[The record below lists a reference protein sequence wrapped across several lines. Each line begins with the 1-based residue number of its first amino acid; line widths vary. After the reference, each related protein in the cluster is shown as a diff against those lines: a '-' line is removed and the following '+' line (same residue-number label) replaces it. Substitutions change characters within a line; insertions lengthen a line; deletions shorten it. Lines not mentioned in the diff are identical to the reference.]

1 MKERKITGITRFAY
15 GCGNLLGS
23 GPLAITSAWLLIYLT
38 TVCKIEP
45 VAAAT
50 VVGLPTL
57 FDVIL
62 NPVMGF
68 VTDNFYKTAIGRKFG
83 RRRFFILLG
92 IPLMLLYPLMWLP
105 TGNWAHGPNVAYHLI
120 TFLAFELVYTSVMI
134 PYETLAVEMT
144 SDFNERTYLTGF
156 KAAMGKVANFLA
168 SGIPGLFFLICGE
181 EQDNP
186 VPYLATAGT
195 YCLIM
200 MISLALLYFNSWER
214 SPEEVKVENVSSL
227 GEGLKKLYIDNLS
240 TLKLRVF
247 RHHLGMYLFGFGA
260 EWLFASTFTY
270 YVVYVIGQQKALA
283 ASMNSWSAVCQLV
296 STFIAM
302 GIIAKIGFKKPYIM
316 GLSVVILAVLGYV
329 FTAIFGHHDATVLI
343 IIITTIFGLG
353 TGTVYYIPWSTYTFM
368 ADVDEIVTDR
378 RREGVYAGAMTMAGK
393 FMRFIVVQAL
403 GIVLAFGG
411 FDKNAEVQPPSAV
424 NAIIGVLLVGV
435 CGLAIIGIIFT
446 LRMKLDHHTHQ
457 VVIDEIARVHAGGKK
472 EDVKPEVKKVVE
484 DLSGFKYEKCFGNND
499 MGYHEGDKFLTASN
513 VIILIVLIAIIGI
526 FFFLSLE
533 KDFITELVKGL
544 MAR

>member
-1 MKERKITGITRFAY
+1 MEKKRKITGFTKFAY
-15 GCGNLLGS
+15 GSCNLLGS

-38 TVCKIEP
+38 TVCQMDPI
-45 VAAAT
+45 AAAT

-68 VTDNFYKTAIGRKFG
+68 ITDNFYKTAIGRKFG

-105 TGNWAHGPNVAYHLI
+105 TASWDPIASMLYHLF

-144 SDFNERTYLTGF
+144 SDFNERTYLTGW

-168 SGIPGLFFLICGE
+168 SGIPGIFFLICGE
-181 EQDNP
+181 DQSNP
-186 VPYLATAGT
+186 VPYLATAIT
-195 YCLIM
+195 YCIIM
-200 MISLALLYFNSWER
+200 MVSLILLYCNSWER
-214 SPEEVKVENVSSL
+214 PPEEVKQENVKSL

-240 TLKLRVF
+240 TLRLKVF

-270 YVVYVIGQQKALA
+270 YIVYVIGQQKAFA

-302 GIIAKIGFKKPYIM
+302 AIIAKIGFKKPYIM
-316 GLSVVILAVLGYV
+316 GLAVVILAVLGYI
-329 FTAIFGHHDATVLI
+329 FTAVFGYHESTVLI

-368 ADVDEIVTDR
+368 ADVDEVVTDR

-393 FMRFIVVQAL
+393 LMRFIVVQAL
-403 GIVLAFGG
+403 GIVLALNN
-411 FDKNAEVQPPSAV
+411 FDKKADFHSQPPEAKT
-424 NAIIGVLLVGV
+424 AILGILLIGV
-435 CGLAIIGIIFT
+435 CGLAVIGVFFT

-457 VVIDEIARVHAGGKK
+457 VVIDEIARIHAGGKK
-472 EDVKPEVKKVVE
+472 EDVKPEVKAVVE
-484 DLSGFKYEKCFGNND
+484 QLSGFKYDECFGNND
-499 MGYHEGDKFLTASN
+499 MGYHEGEKFFTLKNTILLLCIVA
-513 VIILIVLIAIIGI
+513 VIAA
-526 FFFLSLE
+526 FFYISL
-533 KDFITELVKGL
+533 K
-544 MAR
+544 

>member
-1 MKERKITGITRFAY
+1 MKKRKITGITKFAY

-38 TVCKIEP
+38 TVCQIDP

-83 RRRFFILLG
+83 RRRFFILIG
-92 IPLMLLYPLMWLP
+92 IPLMLLYPLMWYP
-105 TGNWAHGPNVAYHLI
+105 TSSVMYHLL

-181 EQDNP
+181 DQSNP

-195 YCLIM
+195 YCAIM

-214 SPEEVKVENVSSL
+214 SPEEVKVENVKGL

-240 TLKLRVF
+240 TLKLKVF

-270 YVVYVIGQQKALA
+270 YIVYVIGQEKALA

-296 STFIAM
+296 STFVAM
-302 GIIAKIGFKKPYIM
+302 AIIAKIGFKKPYIM
-316 GLSVVILAVLGYV
+316 GLAVVILAVLGYI
-329 FTAIFGHHDATVLI
+329 FTALFGYHESTVLI

-368 ADVDEIVTDR
+368 ADVDELVTDR

-411 FDKNAEVQPPSAV
+411 FDKKAEVQPDSAIT
-424 NAIIGVLLVGV
+424 AILGVLLIGV
-435 CGLAIIGIIFT
+435 CGLAIIGIYFT

-472 EDVKPEVKKVVE
+472 EDVKPEVKTVCE
-484 DLSGFKYEKCFGNND
+484 QLSGFKYENCFGNNK

-513 VIILIVLIAIIGI
+513 ILILVVLFGIIAL

-533 KDFITELVKGL
+533 KDFITDLVKQL
-544 MAR
+544 MSK

>member
-1 MKERKITGITRFAY
+1 MKERKITGITKFAY

-38 TVCKIEP
+38 TVCQIDP

-83 RRRFFILLG
+83 RRRFFILIG
-92 IPLMLLYPLMWLP
+92 IPLMLLYPLIWYP
-105 TGNWAHGPNVAYHLI
+105 TSSVIYHLL

-168 SGIPGLFFLICGE
+168 SGIPALFFLIFGE
-181 EQDNP
+181 G
-186 VPYLATAGT
+186 TAESQAARAAEGLTVYPAWAGYVGT
-195 YCLIM
+195 AVAYCAIM

-214 SPEEVKVENVSSL
+214 APEEVKNENVKGL
-227 GEGLKKLYIDNLS
+227 GEGLKKLYIDNIS
-240 TLKLRVF
+240 TLRLKVF
-247 RHHLGMYLFGFGA
+247 RHHLGMYLFGFGS

-270 YVVYVIGQQKALA
+270 YIVYVIGQQKTLA
-283 ASMNSWSAVCQLV
+283 ATMNSWSAVCQLI

-302 GIIAKIGFKKPYIM
+302 AVIAKIGFKKPYIL
-316 GLSVVILAVLGYV
+316 GLAVVILAVLGYI
-329 FTAIFGHHDATVLI
+329 FTALFGYHESVVLI
-343 IIITTIFGLG
+343 IVITTIFGLG

-368 ADVDEIVTDR
+368 ADVDELVTDR

-411 FDKNAEVQPPSAV
+411 FDKKADVQPDSAIT
-424 NAIIGVLLVGV
+424 AILGVLLIGV
-435 CGLAIIGIIFT
+435 CGLAVIGIYFT

-457 VVIDEIARVHAGGKK
+457 VVIDEIARVHAGGRK
-472 EDVKPEVKKVVE
+472 EDVKPEVKKICE
-484 DLSGFKYEKCFGNND
+484 DLSGFKYEDCFGNND
-499 MGYHEGDKFLTASN
+499 MGYHEGDKFLTAKNIS
-513 VIILIVLIAIIGI
+513 VLIILLAIIAV
-526 FFFLSLE
+526 FF
-533 KDFITELVKGL
+533 
-544 MAR
+544 

>member
-1 MKERKITGITRFAY
+1 MKERKITSMTKFAY

-23 GPLAITSAWLLIYLT
+23 SPLAITSAWLLIYLT
-38 TVCKIEP
+38 TVCEIDP

-68 VTDNFYKTAIGRKFG
+68 ITDNFYKTAIGRKFG
-83 RRRFFILLG
+83 RRRFFILIG
-92 IPLMLLYPLMWLP
+92 IPLMLLYPLMWYP
-105 TGNWAHGPNVAYHLI
+105 TSNVLYHLL

-144 SDFNERTYLTGF
+144 SDFNQRTFLTGW
-156 KAAMGKVANFLA
+156 KAAMGKIANFLA
-168 SGIPGLFFLICGE
+168 SGLPALFFMIFGE
-181 EQDNP
+181 EKSNP
-186 VPYLATAGT
+186 YPYLATAGT
-195 YCLIM
+195 YCAIM

-214 SPEEVKVENVSSL
+214 SPEEVKVENVKGL

-240 TLKLRVF
+240 TLKLKVF
-247 RHHLGMYLFGFGA
+247 RHHLGMYLFGFGS

-270 YVVYVIGQQKALA
+270 YIVYVIGQEKALA
-283 ASMNSWSAVCQLV
+283 AEMNSWSAVCQLV

-302 GIIAKIGFKKPYIM
+302 AIIAKIGFKKPYIM
-316 GLSVVILAVLGYV
+316 GLTVVILAVLGYI
-329 FTAIFGHHDATVLI
+329 FTATLGYHESTVLI
-343 IIITTIFGLG
+343 IVITTIFGLG

-368 ADVDEIVTDR
+368 ADVDELVTDR

-403 GIVLAFGG
+403 GIVLALNG
-411 FDKNAEVQPPSAV
+411 FDKKADTQPPEAV
-424 NAIIGVLLVGV
+424 AAIIGILLIGV
-435 CGLAIIGIIFT
+435 CGLAIIGVIFT

-472 EDVKPEVKKVVE
+472 EDVKPEVKKICE
-484 DLSGFKYEKCFGNND
+484 DLSGFKYEDCFGNND
-499 MGYHEGDKFLTASN
+499 MGYHEGEKFFTAKN
-513 VIILIVLIAIIGI
+513 TLILIALIAVI
-526 FFFLSLE
+526 FVFFYVSLN
-533 KDFITELVKGL
+533 K
-544 MAR
+544 

>member
-1 MKERKITGITRFAY
+1 MKERKITSITKFAY

-38 TVCKIEP
+38 TVCQIDP

-68 VTDNFYKTAIGRKFG
+68 ITDNFYKTAIGRKFG
-83 RRRFFILLG
+83 RRRFFVLIG
-92 IPLMLLYPLMWLP
+92 IPLMLLYPLMWYP
-105 TGNWAHGPNVAYHLI
+105 TNSVIYHLL

-144 SDFNERTYLTGF
+144 SDFNQRTFLTGW
-156 KAAMGKVANFLA
+156 KAAMGKIANFLA
-168 SGIPGLFFLICGE
+168 SGLPALFFWMFGDGTLSE
-181 EQDNP
+181 EVIKASENGQFIVDWNAAT
-186 VPYLATAGT
+186 PYLATAIS

-200 MISLALLYFNSWER
+200 MLSLTLLYFNSWER
-214 SPEEVKVENVSSL
+214 SPEEVKVENVKGL
-227 GEGLKKLYIDNLS
+227 GEGLKKLYIDNIS

-247 RHHLGMYLFGFGA
+247 RHHLGMYLFGFGS

-270 YVVYVIGQQKALA
+270 YVVYVLNQQKSLA
-283 ASMNSWSAVCQLV
+283 ATMNSWSAVCQLV

-302 GIIAKIGFKKPYIM
+302 AIIAKIGFKKPYIM
-316 GLSVVILAVLGYV
+316 GLSIVILAVLGYI
-329 FTAIFGHHDATVLI
+329 FTALFGYHESVPLI
-343 IIITTIFGLG
+343 IVITTIFGLG

-368 ADVDEIVTDR
+368 ADVDEVVTDR

-393 FMRFIVVQAL
+393 FMRFVVVQAL
-403 GIVLAFGG
+403 GIVLALNG
-411 FDKNAEVQPPSAV
+411 FDKTAKTQSESAV
-424 NAIIGVLLVGV
+424 LAIIGVLLIGV

-446 LRMKLDHHTHQ
+446 MRMKLDHHTHQ
-457 VVIDEIARVHAGGKK
+457 VIIDEIARVHNGGRK
-472 EDVKPEVKKVVE
+472 EDVTPETKKIVE
-484 DLSGFKYEKCFGNND
+484 ELSGYKYEECFGNNN
-499 MGYHEGDKFLTASN
+499 MGYHEGEKFFTVKNTLILLA
-513 VIILIVLIAIIGI
+513 IIALIVV
-526 FFFLSLE
+526 FFVVSLN
-533 KDFITELVKGL
+533 K
-544 MAR
+544 